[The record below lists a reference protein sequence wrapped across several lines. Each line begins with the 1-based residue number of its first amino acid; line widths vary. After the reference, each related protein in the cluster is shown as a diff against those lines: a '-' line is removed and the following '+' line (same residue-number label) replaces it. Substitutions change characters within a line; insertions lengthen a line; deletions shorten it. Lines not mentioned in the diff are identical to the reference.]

1 MKNQISRVLIK
12 KRLYFNISAC
22 NNNTYTWPRESWHST
37 FSSLTR
43 KAYNSS
49 LPRGSS
55 RTWWTIRSLLEITI
69 KILFSHVVF
78 HLKNTWY
85 TYWWS
90 IFSRISFVSKAS
102 SRPRETSLSLAPWR
116 SMISSKTRRTL
127 FPRETN
133 WTCLTNRT
141 LRK

>member
-1 MKNQISRVLIK
+1 MLLDSILI
-12 KRLYFNISAC
+12 FQHVTTI
-22 NNNTYTWPRESWHST
+22 NNTNSWPRESRHST

-55 RTWWTIRSLLEITI
+55 RTWWTIRSLMEITV
-69 KILFSHVVF
+69 KILFLHLMF
-78 HLKNTWY
+78 HLRNIWC

-90 IFSRISFVSKAS
+90 IFSGISFVSMAS
-102 SRPRETSLSLAPWR
+102 SRPRGTSLSLAPWR
-116 SMISSKTRRTL
+116 SMISSKTRMTL
-127 FPRETN
+127 FPRKTN
-133 WTCLTNRT
+133 WTWLTNRT